1 MVNYFY
7 DCYCIL
13 NKVYSDKAFI
23 KQAINDTF
31 IEEKNRAVIVKTC
44 YGVLDRDIELSYYLS
59 QIASKNPKL
68 VVRTILKIAMF
79 AIKYL
84 EKKEYAVTKS
94 AVELTK
100 KLGKGAMSGFVNAF
114 LRKFINTQIEMPKDK
129 ISYLSVKYSYPDF
142 IVKYLIKKYGEE
154 RTIKII
160 SSVNQTTC
168 LSFYN
173 CDGEEYLTEKN
184 IKFDYTPFSNVFIAK
199 NFIRNEDY
207 DKGIYTYQALG
218 SVAIC
223 EEVEPCDNILDC
235 CSAPGGKSIRLSY
248 KCKNVV
254 SWDIHEH
261 RVSLI
266 TDYKRRMHRE
276 NIFEENKDAKVFD
289 EKYLES
295 FDAVICDA
303 PCSGVGVINDNPDIK
318 LNREETSIRNLNLEQ
333 LAILKNVSRYVK
345 KGGFLY
351 YSTCSILDSENID
364 IIKSFMSDINGF
376 EICEINSKL
385 QHENVLGTNL
395 FMPDISGG
403 LGFYIA
409 KLKRV

>member
-173 CDGEEYLTEKN
+173 CDGEEYLKEKN